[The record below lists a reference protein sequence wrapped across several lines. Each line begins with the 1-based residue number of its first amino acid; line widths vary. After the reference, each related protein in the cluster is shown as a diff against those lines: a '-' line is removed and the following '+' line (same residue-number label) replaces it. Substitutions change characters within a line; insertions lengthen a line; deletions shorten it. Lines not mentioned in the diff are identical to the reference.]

1 MRMARARRRRHIKL
15 NVGRLMIVV
24 APELHTIKEKEKRII
39 KSFTYE
45 ESIER
50 LFGHA
55 DDGPR

>member
-1 MRMARARRRRHIKL
+1 
-15 NVGRLMIVV
+15 MIVV